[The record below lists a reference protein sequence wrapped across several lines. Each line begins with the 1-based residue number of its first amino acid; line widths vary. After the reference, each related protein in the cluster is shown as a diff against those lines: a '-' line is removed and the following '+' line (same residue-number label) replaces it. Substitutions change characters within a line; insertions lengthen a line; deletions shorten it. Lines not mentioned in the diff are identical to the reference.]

1 MSDIVQPLGS
11 RVLVRIEPEENV
23 TRSGLF
29 VPDTAKEKPQRG
41 LVVAI
46 GDDSEVIKVKPGD
59 RVLFAKYTG
68 TEIRIESE
76 EHLII
81 ESADLLAILRGKP
94 AAAAA

>member
-29 VPDTAKEKPQRG
+29 VPDT
-41 LVVAI
+41 
-46 GDDSEVIKVKPGD
+46 
-59 RVLFAKYTG
+59 
-68 TEIRIESE
+68 EIRIESE